1 MWTPLVALLLA
12 VTSAVHCLDS
22 NIIRSSKEIM
32 EPEQT
37 APTSQRD
44 TVDVSAHN
52 TMRRRQDRQGRQV
65 ECSLEQV
72 NECRGSKRRQRG
84 GGKIKLSPEDAGRSK
99 VPEMGECLRSRDC
112 EEGLCCAQYLTGRR
126 CQRIPTQGEVCL
138 LRGRSK
144 TRRNLDRCDCGPGL
158 HCRPEIQSV
167 RGQGVCHA

>member
-1 MWTPLVALLLA
+1 MWTLFCALFLA

-32 EPEQT
+32 DSPQT
-37 APTSQRD
+37 APTSQRE

-52 TMRRRQDRQGRQV
+52 TMRRRQNRQDRV

-72 NECRGSKRRQRG
+72 NECRGSKKRPSQS
-84 GGKIKLSPEDAGRSK
+84 GKIKLSPVDTSRSK

-126 CQRIPTQGEVCL
+126 CQRIPKEGEVCL

-144 TRRNLDRCDCGPGL
+144 KRRNLDRCDCEAKL
-158 HCRPEIQSV
+158 HCRAQKQSV